1 MTRERLTRGAVVVA
15 VCLVASAL
23 LVAPVGAG
31 DGSAVMSFD
40 DEDVTAAPG
49 ETVEVDVLFSSHGGI
64 GGDGVVDMDFTVAH
78 DSDDLSVAN
87 VEYGTWLEDNGD
99 GDEVEIH
106 RTNDID
112 EDAGEVTVQK
122 ERDPPGDGTTDY
134 APVATI
140 TFEVDEDAELGTS
153 DLEFASSTAN
163 TSGDFAQSPIER
175 TGAIEIEEGTGD
187 EPMSGF
193 GAAVAVGSLSLLL
206 AVLVGLRRR
215 DPQTS
220 PTEQ

>member
-1 MTRERLTRGAVVVA
+1 MTTGRLARGAVVVA

-49 ETVEVDVLFSSHGGI
+49 ETVEVDVLFSSHG
-64 GGDGVVDMDFTVAH
+64 DGSGNGVTDIDVTVGH
-78 DSDDLSVAN
+78 DTDNLSVAN
-87 VEYGTWLEDNGD
+87 VEYGTWFEEEID

-106 RTNDID
+106 RTNEVD
-112 EDAGEVTVQK
+112 EETGNVTIQK
-122 ERDPPGDGTTDY
+122 ERDPPGDGTTNY

-140 TFEVDEDAELGTS
+140 TFEVDEDAELGPTE
-153 DLEFASSTAN
+153 LEFTDSSAG
-163 TSGDFAQSPIER
+163 TSGDYRQNAIER
-175 TGAIEIEEGTGD
+175 TGTIEIEEATGD
-187 EPMSGF
+187 EPMHGF
-193 GAAVAVGSLSLLL
+193 GAAVALGSLLL

-215 DPQTS
+215 R
-220 PTEQ
+220 